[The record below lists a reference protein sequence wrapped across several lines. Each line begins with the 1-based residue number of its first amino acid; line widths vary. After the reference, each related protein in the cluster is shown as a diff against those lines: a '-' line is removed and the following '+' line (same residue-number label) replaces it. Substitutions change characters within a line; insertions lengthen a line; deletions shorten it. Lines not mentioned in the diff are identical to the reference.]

1 MSWAR
6 HIVFNCITL
15 ATALYGCTGQDSP
28 ECASALGDIITEE
41 RTLDSFNQI
50 TISGR
55 LGINL
60 IQDTLNWAE
69 VEFGEGL
76 TDGIITSVKHNTLFI
91 SEENSCDWI
100 RDQKV
105 NPKLNIHYNHLTK
118 IINKGSG
125 SLIFEN
131 SHTTGKLSLEVDDVA
146 GSVNIKFEG
155 DSLSIL
161 AHTGATDIGISGVT
175 HFANFYNSSYAPI
188 NAKNLISEVSVPHNN
203 HTGDIIVNV
212 SERLSYQIF
221 DDGDIIVYGAPKII
235 QKWADEGNGE
245 IIQKN

>member
-1 MSWAR
+1 LNWAR
-6 HIVFNCITL
+6 HIGFSITL
-15 ATALYGCTGQDSP
+15 LTIFNQCTGTNAP
-28 ECASALGDIITEE
+28 ECASALGDIIVES
-41 RTLDSFNQI
+41 RKLKSFNRLNL
-50 TISGR
+50 SGR
-55 LGINL
+55 LNINL
-60 IQDTLNWAE
+60 IQDSSNYVE
-69 VEFGEGL
+69 VIFGEGL
-76 TDGIITSVKHNTLFI
+76 TDGIKTSVNNGTLKI

-100 RDQKV
+100 RDQQV
-105 NPKLNIHYNHLTK
+105 NPVLNIHYDHLDK
-118 IINKGSG
+118 IINQGSG

-131 SHTTGKLSLEVDDVA
+131 AHTTGKLSLEVSDVA
-146 GSVNIKFEG
+146 GSVDIKFEG
-155 DSLSIL
+155 DSLSVL

-175 HFANFYNSSYAPI
+175 HFAYFYNSSYAPI

-221 DDGDIIVYGAPKII
+221 DDGDIIVYGNPKII